1 MLKNFSILLLLIS
14 LTIFA
19 KSRPE
24 IAKEEKEDS
33 IKELFKKNE
42 ITYPSEIF
50 LRALKLEKKLELF
63 VKKEGKFQL
72 LKTYPICASSG
83 DLGPKRKQGDLQVPE
98 GFYHIHHF
106 NPVSNFY
113 LSLGVSYPNE
123 SDKTLKTGRD
133 AGGAIYIHGDCVT
146 IGCLPLTD
154 EPIKELYTI
163 ASESVKKQKKI
174 EVHIFPCDF
183 NSEKCQKELKNYP
196 QHEEFWKNIK
206 EGFDYFDKNGK
217 LPKVTINKNGKY
229 IIKPNLSK

>member
-1 MLKNFSILLLLIS
+1 MRVFFTILLFLSTTL
-14 LTIFA
+14 FA
-19 KSRPE
+19 KNRPE
-24 IAKEEKEDS
+24 IAREETKES

-42 ITYPSEIF
+42 VTYPSEIF

-63 VKKEGKFQL
+63 VKKDGKFQL

-83 DLGPKRKQGDLQVPE
+83 DLGPKRRQGDLQVPE

-123 SDKTLKTGRD
+123 SDKIFKTGRD

-146 IGCLPLTD
+146 IGCLPITD
-154 EPIKELYTI
+154 SRIKELYTI
-163 ASESVKKQKKI
+163 ASDSLKKQKKI
-174 EVHIFPCDF
+174 PVYIFPCDF

-196 QHEEFWKNIK
+196 QHSDFWKNIK
-206 EGFDYFDKNGK
+206 EGFDYFETNKS
-217 LPKVTINKNGKY
+217 LPKITINKKGKY
-229 IIKPNLSK
+229 IFK